1 VGGLS
6 HYIESEGIPTTQIS
20 LVREHT
26 ERIKP
31 PRALWVPFDLGRP
44 LGAPDEPEFQ
54 KKVLLAALI
63 LLEEPEGP
71 IIKDFPE
78 DAPMS
83 ESEFTS
89 TACPVSFGVPAGLGE
104 EINDINKLLAAF
116 QQEAEGL
123 QNWFDIGLK
132 KRGRTTTGTSKLS
145 LSEIV
150 EFFSVFVKGDMS
162 ESAISGTPLD
172 IIMKL
177 ASEDLKAY
185 YTEAVSAQPGGPTSP
200 DALANWFWGET
211 SASRVL
217 GKVRE
222 RALLCK
228 DNGLK
233 TLGSLLLI
241 PRNQLHRFT
250 NSE

>member
-20 LVREHT
+20 LIREHT

-31 PRALWVPFDLGRP
+31 PRALWVSFDLGRP
-44 LGAPDEPEFQ
+44 LGAPGEPEFQ
-54 KKVLLAALI
+54 KKVLLAALS

-78 DAPMS
+78 DAPVS
-83 ESEFTS
+83 EIEFAP
-89 TACPVSFGVPAGLGE
+89 TACPVSFGDPAGQEE
-104 EINDINKLLAAF
+104 EIDDISNLLAAF
-116 QQEAEGL
+116 QQEVEGL

-132 KRGRTTTGTSKLS
+132 KRGRTTTGTSRLS

-150 EFFSVFVKGDMS
+150 ELFSIFVKGDMP
-162 ESAISGTPLD
+162 ESAISGTTLD
-172 IIMKL
+172 IAMKL

-185 YTEAVSAQPGGPTSP
+185 YTEAVSAQPGGHTSP

-211 SASRVL
+211 SAARVL

-222 RALLCK
+222 RALLCEEK
-228 DNGLK
+228 GFK

>member
-1 VGGLS
+1 MGGLS

-63 LLEEPEGP
+63 LLEESEGS

-78 DAPMS
+78 DAPVS
-83 ESEFTS
+83 ESEFTP
-89 TACPVSFGVPAGLGE
+89 TACPVSFGVPAGPGE
-104 EINDINKLLAAF
+104 EIDDMSKLLAAF

-150 EFFSVFVKGDMS
+150 EFFSVFVKGDMP

-177 ASEDLKAY
+177 AGEDLKAY

-200 DALANWFWGET
+200 DALADWFWGET
-211 SASRVL
+211 VASRVL
-217 GKVRE
+217 GKVRR

-233 TLGSLLLI
+233 TVGSLLLI

-250 NSE
+250 NSQ

>member
-63 LLEEPEGP
+63 LLEEPAGP
-71 IIKDFPE
+71 VIKDFPE

-83 ESEFTS
+83 ESELTP

-150 EFFSVFVKGDMS
+150 EFFSVFVKGDMP

-228 DNGLK
+228 DNQLK

>member
-63 LLEEPEGP
+63 LLEEDKGP
-71 IIKDFPE
+71 ILKDFLG
-78 DAPMS
+78 DAPVS
-83 ESEFTS
+83 ESVFTPA
-89 TACPVSFGVPAGLGE
+89 ACPVSFGAPVGPKE
-104 EINDINKLLAAF
+104 ESDDISKLLAAF
-116 QQEAEGL
+116 KEEAEGL

-150 EFFSVFVKGDMS
+150 KFFSVFVKGEMP
-162 ESAISGTPLD
+162 EEAISGTPLD
-172 IIMKL
+172 IVMKL

-211 SASRVL
+211 SASRIL

-222 RALLCK
+222 RALLSK
-228 DNGLK
+228 VSGLK

-250 NSE
+250 DNE

>member
-6 HYIESEGIPTTQIS
+6 HYIESEGVPTTQIS

-26 ERIKP
+26 ERINP

-44 LGAPDEPEFQ
+44 LGAPGEPEFQ
-54 KKVLLAALI
+54 KKVLLAALS
-63 LLEEPEGP
+63 LLEKSEGP

-78 DAPMS
+78 DAPVS
-83 ESEFTS
+83 ESEFTP
-89 TACPVSFGVPAGLGE
+89 TACPVSFGTQTGQGE
-104 EINDINKLLAAF
+104 EIDDISKLLVAF
-116 QQEAEGL
+116 REEAEGL

-132 KRGRTTTGTSKLS
+132 KRGRTTTGTSNLS
-145 LSEIV
+145 LREIV
-150 EFFSVFVKGDMS
+150 GFFSVFVKGDMP
-162 ESAISGTPLD
+162 ESPVSSIPIYIT
-172 IIMKL
+172 MKL

-185 YTEAVSAQPGGPTSP
+185 YTEAVSAQPGGPTGP
-200 DALANWFWGET
+200 DDLANWFWGTT

-222 RALLCK
+222 RALLCEEQE
-228 DNGLK
+228 LK
-233 TLGSLLLI
+233 ILGSLLLI